1 MNFNKANVFKCE
13 SLYLNRLQQDEIF
26 VSNEMKSLKSI
37 TDMESRRGLE
47 NVIISNGKIVNV
59 VSNSYGHI
67 PNELFFKKA
76 EQLLLDANLKYHKR
90 TINRND
96 RSFITDFII
105 EDDNQFSLK
114 NGQDKILPMLR
125 FKNSYDGSE
134 KTSGHFGFYREVC
147 TNGLHVAQAEIAFS
161 IKHSKNNTDL
171 IMPKLNFLFEKFL
184 DNEYYE
190 ITRKFRQMEEIE
202 LIDTKAF
209 VKDIL
214 EKTKLFRYECSDKND
229 SPSKKSRELLDMI
242 AEEGQDYYT
251 TPTLW
256 DGYNAFNWMLH
267 NTLKKSFSQQEKL
280 DKILFDEIYAMV

>member
-1 MNFNKANVFKCE
+1 M
-13 SLYLNRLQQDEIF
+13 YLNRLQQDEIF
-26 VSNEMKSLKSI
+26 VFNEMKSLKSI
-37 TDMESRRGLE
+37 TGMESRRGLE
-47 NVIISNGKIVNV
+47 NAIISNGKIVNV

-67 PNELFFKKA
+67 SNELFFKKA
-76 EQLLLDANLKYHKR
+76 EQLLKDANLKYHKR

-114 NGQDKILPMLR
+114 NGKDKILPMLR
-125 FKNSYDGSE
+125 FKNSYDGRE

-147 TNGLHVAQAEIAFS
+147 TNGLHVAQSEIAFS

-171 IMPKLNFLFEKFL
+171 IMPKLNLLFEKFL

-190 ITRKFRQMEEIE
+190 ITRKFREMEEIE

-209 VKDIL
+209 VKEIL

-229 SPSKKSRELLDMI
+229 SPSKKSREILDMI

-267 NTLKKSFSQQEKL
+267 NTLKKSFSQQERL
-280 DKILFDEIYAMV
+280 DKLLFDEIYAMV

>member
-1 MNFNKANVFKCE
+1 M
-13 SLYLNRLQQDEIF
+13 YLNRLQQDEIF

-37 TDMESRRGLE
+37 TGMESRRGLE
-47 NVIISNGKIVNV
+47 NAIISNGKIVNV

-67 PNELFFKKA
+67 PNKLFFKKA
-76 EQLLLDANLKYHKR
+76 EQLLMDANLTYYKR

-114 NGQDKILPMLR
+114 NGKDKILPMLR
-125 FKNSYDGSE
+125 FKNSYDGRE
-134 KTSGHFGFYREVC
+134 KTSGHFGFYREIC
-147 TNGLHVAQAEIAFS
+147 TNGLHVAQSEIAFS
-161 IKHSKNNTDL
+161 IKHSKNNTVL
-171 IMPKLNFLFEKFL
+171 IMPKLNGLFEKFL
-184 DNEYYE
+184 NNEYYE
-190 ITRKFRQMEEIE
+190 ITRKFREMEEIV
-202 LIDTKAF
+202 LIDTKEF

-214 EKTKLFRYECSDKND
+214 EKTKLFRYECSDNND
-229 SPSKKSRELLDMI
+229 NPSKKSRELLDMI
-242 AEEGQDYYT
+242 AEEGHDYYA

-267 NTLKKSFSQQEKL
+267 NTLKKTFSQQERL